1 MSEWIEIGTIVAAQG
16 LYGEMRVYPNTDFPE
31 RFLLPG
37 QRWMA
42 APGKAEPQ
50 SVELLGGRLIP
61 AKGLYVIELEGI
73 ETREQ
78 AEALRDYRLLVPDS
92 DRPTL
97 EEDEFLVRDLINL
110 NVIIQA
116 TGECIGQVINVIPAG
131 NDLLEVKPNTIENEA
146 VKSEMSQQTPE
157 EELHPSRRKKR
168 KVKSKPAKP
177 KTLLIPFVKEIVPVV
192 DFEKGLVEIT
202 PPEGL
207 IE

>member
-1 MSEWIEIGTIVAAQG
+1 MSEWIEIGTIVSAQG

-42 APGKAEPQ
+42 APGNTEPQ
-50 SVELLGGRLIP
+50 PVELLGGRLIP
-61 AKGLYVIELEGI
+61 GKGLYVIELADI

-97 EEDEFLVRDLINL
+97 EEDEFLVRDLIDL
-110 NVIIQA
+110 NVVIQA

-131 NDLLEVKPNTIENEA
+131 NDLLEVKLNTIENE
-146 VKSEMSQQTPE
+146 VVNSDLSEPIPE
-157 EELHPSRRKKR
+157 EELNRSRRKKR
-168 KVKSKPAKP
+168 KNKSKPPKP
-177 KTLLIPFVKEIVPVV
+177 KTILIPFVKEIVPVV
-192 DFEKGLVEIT
+192 NFEKGQLEIT
-202 PPEGL
+202 PPDGL

>member
-1 MSEWIEIGTIVAAQG
+1 MSEWIEIGTIVAPQG

-78 AEALRDYRLLVPDS
+78 AEALRDYRLLVADS

-97 EEDEFLVRDLINL
+97 EEDEFLVRDLIDL
-110 NVIIQA
+110 NVMIQA

-131 NDLLEVKPNTIENEA
+131 NDLLEVKPNTIENEVIPVEENSTNSDKKA
-146 VKSEMSQQTPE
+146 TQT
-157 EELHPSRRKKR
+157 RRKKR
-168 KVKSKPAKP
+168 AKKPKQPKP

-192 DFEKGLVEIT
+192 DFEKGQVEIT
-202 PPEGL
+202 PPDGL